1 MEFLDARRLTGPS
14 LLFDG
19 PGAILDVL
27 CSKDEAQRLIPVWR
41 KHVERMLAELA
52 WENCEFQSLL
62 LSGGVSLGFTSPID
76 ALYAASEINE
86 WAFATCD
93 AELNGVEQ
101 PDFDEAVQAIRT
113 AMVEEANP
121 ELLQLESLALEHGVT
136 YLWDDDEASLG
147 LGRHSQTWPVREL
160 PNPESL
166 DWAAFDDV
174 PTGIVTGTNGKTTTV
189 RLAAHIVRAAGHS
202 VGFSSTDFI
211 AVNDR
216 IVDRDDWS
224 GPGGARNVL
233 RENEVDVAILETA
246 RGGNQQS

>member
-27 CSKDEAQRLIPVWR
+27 CSKGEAQRLIPVWQ
-41 KHVERMLAELA
+41 KHVERMLTELA
-52 WENCEFQSLL
+52 WESCEFQSLL

-86 WAFATCD
+86 WAFAACD

-101 PDFDEAVQAIRT
+101 ADFDEAVTAIRT
-113 AMVEEANP
+113 AMAEEANP
-121 ELLQLESLALEHGVT
+121 ELLKLESQALEHGVSF
-136 YLWDDDEASLG
+136 LWDDDEASLG
-147 LGRHSQTWPVREL
+147 LGRRSQTWPVREL
-160 PNPESL
+160 PDPESL

-189 RLAAHIVRAAGHS
+189 RL
-202 VGFSSTDFI
+202 
-211 AVNDR
+211 
-216 IVDRDDWS
+216 
-224 GPGGARNVL
+224 
-233 RENEVDVAILETA
+233 
-246 RGGNQQS
+246 